1 MYLLECA
8 ENLIPIM
15 TLVGWVVF
23 LIQIGIPIIL
33 IVLGMIDL
41 GKAVIASKDDE
52 VKKATKALG
61 KRVLYAVA
69 VLCVVWL
76 VKMVLGW
83 VPSLLKEA
91 EGNKEWEG
99 CWACVVSRGK
109 TTADCVPTK

>member
-1 MYLLECA
+1 MYLLECNA
-8 ENLIPIM
+8 NLKPIM

-52 VKKATKALG
+52 VKKATKAFG

-69 VLCVVWL
+69 VFCVVWL
-76 VKMVLGW
+76 VKMVLSW
-83 VPSLLKEA
+83 VPNLVNDA
-91 EGNKEWEG
+91 GDTTEWQG
-99 CWACVVSRGK
+99 CWSCVRSRGQETDNCK
-109 TTADCVPTK
+109 FTK